1 MTRKRKRLTSED
13 KELWERVK
21 RTATPLSP
29 PKLHTRIDPVERRG
43 APAGSDAKKPVETP
57 RAPERIPHR

>member
-29 PKLHTRIDPVERRG
+29 ESTRIDPVERRG
-43 APAGSDAKKPVETP
+43 AAAGSDAKKPVETP
-57 RAPERIPHR
+57 HGAPERIPHR